1 MKQKITH
8 ICWWDYEEML
18 AASCVIIF
26 GKIVADFWAF
36 FFFNVLLCTR
46 VKQFGLDL
54 LHEFWFFFN
63 WISVV
68 CGIVS
73 LEVDG

>member
-36 FFFNVLLCTR
+36 FFF
-46 VKQFGLDL
+46 
-54 LHEFWFFFN
+54 
-63 WISVV
+63 
-68 CGIVS
+68 
-73 LEVDG
+73 